1 MRSGANVETAA
12 EALATIRPVVL
23 VADDS
28 PDIRALVATVL
39 ERSGFGTVEAA
50 NGREALELA
59 RLCRP
64 DLLLLDVTMPGL
76 DGYAVC
82 EALRSEVRELP
93 PVIFLTGHAEPG
105 AHVRGFEA
113 GAVDYVVKPFKL
125 NDLATRVESGLRLGH
140 EAARSVRV

>member
-1 MRSGANVETAA
+1 MGSGAHGAKAA
-12 EALATIRPVVL
+12 DALAGIRPVVL

-28 PDIRALVATVL
+28 PDIRELVTTVL
-39 ERSGFGTVEAA
+39 ERSGYETVEAA

-93 PVIFLTGHAEPG
+93 PVIFLTGHADPG

-125 NDLATRVESGLRLGH
+125 SDLTARVESGLRVGH